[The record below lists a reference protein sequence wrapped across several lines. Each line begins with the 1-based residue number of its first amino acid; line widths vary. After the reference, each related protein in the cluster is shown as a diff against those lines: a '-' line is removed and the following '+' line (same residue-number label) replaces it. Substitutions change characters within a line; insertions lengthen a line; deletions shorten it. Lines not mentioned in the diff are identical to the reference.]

1 VVKKALYHRD
11 TEPQRRSKRK
21 QTKRK
26 NIMEKRIYNFS
37 AGPAILP
44 EEVLLEAQKELF
56 TLPGVG
62 MSILEISHRSKTFDA
77 ILADAKAGIKQLL
90 NIPDNYEILFLQGGA
105 SLQFSMVPL
114 NLMHPKNKA
123 DYISTGSWSKKA
135 IKEAKR
141 VGTVN
146 VAATTE
152 EGEGENKFFKR
163 IPKQSE
169 LKLDPDA
176 AYVHFTSNNTI
187 YGTQWMSEPEV
198 GNVPLVCD
206 ASSDI
211 LHKPIDVSKYGMI
224 YAGAQKNI
232 GPSGVVLVIIRK
244 DLLERSQDSLHTML
258 NYKIQAEND
267 SMYNTPNTFGI
278 YIIKLITKHLLNLGG
293 LSKMYEINK
302 AKAKLLYDAIDN
314 SNGFYKGHAEK
325 DSRSLMNITFNLA
338 TPELEKKLIDEATKA
353 GFSGLKGHR
362 SVGGLRASIYNAFP
376 TKGVEDLVSFMSDFQ
391 KRNS

>member
-1 VVKKALYHRD
+1 
-11 TEPQRRSKRK
+11 
-21 QTKRK
+21 
-26 NIMEKRIYNFS
+26 MEKRIYNFS

-56 TLPGVG
+56 MLPGVG

-77 ILADAKAGIKQLL
+77 ILADAKAGIKNLL
-90 NIPDNYEILFLQGGA
+90 NVPDNYEILFLQGGA

-114 NLMHPKNKA
+114 NLMPPKNKA

-141 VGTVN
+141 VGSVN

-152 EGEGENKFFKR
+152 EGEGDNKFFKR
-163 IPKQSE
+163 IPKQNE

-187 YGTQWMSEPEV
+187 YGTQFHTEPEV

-211 LHKPIDVSKYGMI
+211 LHKPIDIKKYGLI

-258 NYKIQAEND
+258 NYKIQAENN

-278 YIIKLITKHLLNLGG
+278 YIIKLVAKHLLNLGG
-293 LSKMYEINK
+293 LDKMYEINK

-325 DSRSLMNITFNLA
+325 ESRSLMNITFNLA

-376 TKGVEDLVSFMSDFQ
+376 IKGVEALVEFMADFQ

>member
-1 VVKKALYHRD
+1 
-11 TEPQRRSKRK
+11 
-21 QTKRK
+21 
-26 NIMEKRIYNFS
+26 MEKRIYNFS

-56 TLPGVG
+56 MLPGVG

-90 NIPDNYEILFLQGGA
+90 NVPDNYEILFLQGGA

-114 NLMHPKNKA
+114 NLMPPKNKA

-169 LKLDPDA
+169 LKLDADA

-211 LHKPIDVSKYGMI
+211 LHKPIDVSKYAMI

-244 DLLERSQDSLHTML
+244 DMLERSQDSLHTML
-258 NYKIQAEND
+258 NYKIQAENN

-278 YIIKLITKHLLNLGG
+278 YIIKLVTKYLLSLGG
-293 LSKMYEINK
+293 LDKMYEINK
-302 AKAKLLYDAIDN
+302 AKAKLLYDAIDS

-338 TPELEKKLIDEATKA
+338 TPDSEKKLIDEATKA

-376 TKGVEDLVSFMSDFQ
+376 IKGVEDLVAFMSDFQ